1 MIEFMDYVVQAF
13 HAATDWNPDNSYSS
27 LTATSDALLSFPTP
41 STLALHVS
49 SLATPNFATSYTL
62 STLGQIDGSISY
74 LYSTV
79 PLGHIPS
86 QAPSIPL
93 RCLVRGYR
101 DIKLPLPVTLGEK
114 RAAREAIENNGKP
127 TLLHA
132 TLALPPP
139 SVLTALY
146 ARRINPETLVSFS
159 LYSKSVASPALTS
172 GPPPAAVLAHI
183 QHDTGRYSIEGL
195 GSTDNAL
202 LGVRGLWNFGLS
214 PQVDEEGPSIPLYTP
229 ETDPLGGFTEFPSGL
244 SLPLPPYTDTKTIYR
259 NRLASKPSLLSAG
272 AEFYYSPF
280 SHVIGLSTGLRFT
293 TLAPHITPT
302 EPDSSQSSPSLTT
315 KELLS
320 FRGKPLAGTSASL
333 LSTAGHTLLTPS
345 NVSHSSFPYTMTLT
359 LTPLTGSIS
368 STYSVRPTPTL
379 ALSSQF
385 DFNFYSWESR
395 YVIGGELW
403 RPYRRDQRSRTDS
416 ADAEG
421 VLPSSDDKMA
431 WVRSKTKNWF
441 SPAEQSLKDERLQ
454 REEENV
460 WKFRLDD
467 SWNVK
472 ALWTGRVKSLLV
484 SAGISVSPITKHH
497 HTSAAMLSASDGI
510 GDLAGPSTSSVKRWT
525 GSVGVSIAYS
535 T

>member
-1 MIEFMDYVVQAF
+1 MIDFMDYVVQAF
-13 HAATDWNPDNSYSS
+13 GAATDWNPDNSYSF
-27 LTATSDALLSFPTP
+27 LTATSDALLSFQTP

-49 SLATPNFATSYTL
+49 SLSTPNFATSYTL
-62 STLGQIDGSISY
+62 STVGQIDGSISY

-93 RCLVRGYR
+93 KYLVRGYR
-101 DIKLPLPVTLGEK
+101 DIRLPIVLDEQRRGAGFGSGSLEQNEK
-114 RAAREAIENNGKP
+114 ERQRKP

-146 ARRINPETLVSFS
+146 ARRVNLETLLSLS
-159 LYSKSVASPALTS
+159 LYSKSVTTPALNS
-172 GPPPAAVLAHI
+172 GPPPAAVLAHV
-183 QHDTGRYSIEGL
+183 QRDTGRYSIEGL

-214 PQVDEEGPSIPLYTP
+214 PHVDEGGASIPIHSP
-229 ETDPLGGFTEFPSGL
+229 ETDLVGGFTEFPSGL
-244 SLPLPPYTDTKTIYR
+244 PLPPYTDTRALYR

-280 SHVIGLSTGLRFT
+280 THVIGLSTGLRFT
-293 TLAPHITPT
+293 TLAPLITPS
-302 EPDSSQSSPSLTT
+302 ESPSRSRTD
-315 KELLS
+315 S
-320 FRGKPLAGTSASL
+320 VFSGKPLAGTSASL
-333 LSTAGHTLLTPS
+333 LSTAGNTLLTPS
-345 NVSHSSFPYTMTLT
+345 NISHSSFPYTMTLT

-368 STYSVRPTPTL
+368 STYSVRPTPKL

-395 YVIGGELW
+395 YVVGGELW
-403 RPYRRDQRSRTDS
+403 RPYRSSS
-416 ADAEG
+416 ASVSTSAPIESQQNT
-421 VLPSSDDKMA
+421 SSTGADGLS
-431 WVRSKTKNWF
+431 WVRTKTKDWF
-441 SPAEQSLKDERLQ
+441 TPAEQALKDERVQ

-460 WKFRLDD
+460 LKFRVDN

-484 SAGISVSPITKHH
+484 SAGVSVSPATKHLYPVSPAVG
-497 HTSAAMLSASDGI
+497 SAV
-510 GDLAGPSTSSVKRWT
+510 GDPGTNVKRWT

>member
-1 MIEFMDYVVQAF
+1 MIDFMDYVVQAF
-13 HAATDWNPDNSYSS
+13 GTATDWNPDNSYSS
-27 LTATSDALLSFPTP
+27 LTATSDALLSFQTPT
-41 STLALHVS
+41 TLALHVS
-49 SLATPNFATSYTL
+49 SLSTPNFASSYTL

-79 PLGHIPS
+79 PLSHIPS

-93 RCLVRGYR
+93 RYLVRGYR
-101 DIKLPLPVTLGEK
+101 DIRLPIALDELER
-114 RAAREAIENNGKP
+114 RAGARRESEDERTRKP

-146 ARRINPETLVSFS
+146 ARRVSPETLLSLS
-159 LYSKSVASPALTS
+159 LYSKSGSTSVLNS

-183 QHDTGRYSIEGL
+183 QRDTGRYSIEGL

-214 PQVDEEGPSIPLYTP
+214 PQVDDNGPSIPIISP
-229 ETDPLGGFTEFPSGL
+229 ETDPLGEFTEFPSGL
-244 SLPLPPYTDTKTIYR
+244 PLPPYTNTQAVYR
-259 NRLASKPSLLSAG
+259 DRLATKPSLLSAG

-280 SHVIGLSTGLRFT
+280 SHVIGMSTGLRFT
-293 TLAPHITPT
+293 TLAPHITP
-302 EPDSSQSSPSLTT
+302 SQSPTPRPTLDSV
-315 KELLS
+315 

-333 LSTAGHTLLTPS
+333 LSTAGHSLLTPS
-345 NVSHSSFPYTMTLT
+345 NISHSSFPYTMTLT
-359 LTPLTGSIS
+359 LTPLTGAIS
-368 STYSVRPTPTL
+368 STYSVRPTPML

-395 YVIGGELW
+395 YVLGGELW
-403 RPYRRDQRSRTDS
+403 RPSRRDSNSRAVS
-416 ADAEG
+416 AEPWDTNTTNTGADG
-421 VLPSSDDKMA
+421 LS
-431 WVRSKTKNWF
+431 WVRTKTKDWF
-441 SPAEQSLKDERLQ
+441 SPAEQALKDERTE

-460 WKFRLDD
+460 LKFRVDD

-484 SAGISVSPITKHH
+484 SAGVSVSPVTKYAVSS
-497 HTSAAMLSASDGI
+497 TTAMNGVVSRSSMD
-510 GDLAGPSTSSVKRWT
+510 GDLGPSVKRWT

>member
-1 MIEFMDYVVQAF
+1 MISFMDYVVQAF
-13 HAATDWNPDNSYSS
+13 GAATDWNPDNSYSS
-27 LTATSDALLSFPTP
+27 LTATSDALLSFDTP

-49 SLATPNFATSYTL
+49 SLSTPNFASSYTL

-93 RCLVRGYR
+93 RYLVRGYR
-101 DIKLPLPVTLGEK
+101 DIRIPIISGADDQRHGSEK
-114 RAAREAIENNGKP
+114 ENNKRKP

-146 ARRINPETLVSFS
+146 ARRVSPETLLSFS
-159 LYSKSVASPALTS
+159 LYSKSASSPALSS

-214 PQVDEEGPSIPLYTP
+214 PQVDEDGPSIPIYPPP
-229 ETDPLGGFTEFPSGL
+229 ETDLLAGSGFPEFPITGL
-244 SLPLPPYTDTKTIYR
+244 SLPPYTNTRAVYR
-259 NRLASKPSLLSAG
+259 DRLASKPSLLSAG

-293 TLAPHITPT
+293 TLAPHITPSEAPAVT
-302 EPDSSQSSPSLTT
+302 KPDNRG
-315 KELLS
+315 
-320 FRGKPLAGTSASL
+320 FRGGRPFAGTSASL

-345 NVSHSSFPYTMTLT
+345 NISHSSFPYTMTLT

-395 YVIGGELW
+395 YVVGGELW
-403 RPYRRDQRSRTDS
+403 RPYRRDSEP
-416 ADAEG
+416 AE
-421 VLPSSDDKMA
+421 SSTTITTTSGGGGGPDNLS
-431 WVRSKTKNWF
+431 WVRTKTQDWF
-441 SPAEQSLKDERLQ
+441 TPAEQALKDARVQ

-460 WKFRLDD
+460 LKFRLDD
-467 SWNVK
+467 SCTVK

-484 SAGISVSPITKHH
+484 SAGVSISPVTRQHQPQYPMVDGGGAVRPVGIDGDT
-497 HTSAAMLSASDGI
+497 TSI
-510 GDLAGPSTSSVKRWT
+510 KRWT